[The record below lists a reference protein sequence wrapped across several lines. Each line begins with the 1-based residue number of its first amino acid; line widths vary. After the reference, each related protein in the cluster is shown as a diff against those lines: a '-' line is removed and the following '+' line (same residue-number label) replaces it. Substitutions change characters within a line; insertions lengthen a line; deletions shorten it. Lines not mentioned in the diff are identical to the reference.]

1 LSVAALSPARSPSLA
16 RFPLGPICRCRFLHP
31 RPLLSLCL
39 AGPVRQLLSRLPR
52 VPFSLSAPWACPVSS
67 PPPRALALAVD
78 QRVRTRACRRISRP
92 RHLPMRPAPFLE
104 PRQCPVLAPCLIS
117 RSSALS
123 RALPMPPTATR
134 DPRPRSRP
142 SSSPKTAP
150 GLPELRSEVRLSPT
164 CLFYLIRVCF

>member
-16 RFPLGPICRCRFLHP
+16 LFPLGPICRCRFLHP

-39 AGPVRQLLSRLPR
+39 AGSVRQLLSRFPARPL
-52 VPFSLSAPWACPVSS
+52 FSLCTVGLSCQFA
-67 PPPRALALAVD
+67 PPPALALAVD
-78 QRVRTRACRRISRP
+78 QRVRTRACHRISRP